1 MTMKIGKVTKVGII
15 IQIMA
20 LVTML
25 VLVLLNK
32 TVPSLLSWIFLVG
45 LVIVMSGSL
54 VTLSK
59 GIKQYKNYQRN
70 WIYL

>member
-25 VLVLLNK
+25 VLVLLIK

-59 GIKQYKNYQRN
+59 RN
-70 WIYL
+70 QAI

>member
-32 TVPSLLSWIFLVG
+32 TVPSLISWIFLVG

-59 GIKQYKNYQRN
+59 RN
-70 WIYL
+70 QAI

>member
-54 VTLSK
+54 VTLS
-59 GIKQYKNYQRN
+59 IRN
-70 WIYL
+70 QAI

>member
-32 TVPSLLSWIFLVG
+32 IVPSLLSWIFLVG
-45 LVIVMSGSL
+45 LLIVMSGSL

-59 GIKQYKNYQRN
+59 RN
-70 WIYL
+70 QAI

>member
-15 IQIMA
+15 FQIMA

-59 GIKQYKNYQRN
+59 RN
-70 WIYL
+70 QAI

>member
-59 GIKQYKNYQRN
+59 RN
-70 WIYL
+70 QAI

>member
-1 MTMKIGKVTKVGII
+1 MKIGKVTKVGII

-25 VLVLLNK
+25 VLVLFNK

-59 GIKQYKNYQRN
+59 RN
-70 WIYL
+70 QAI

>member
-25 VLVLLNK
+25 VLVLFNK

-59 GIKQYKNYQRN
+59 RN
-70 WIYL
+70 QAI

>member
-1 MTMKIGKVTKVGII
+1 MKIGKVTKVGII

-59 GIKQYKNYQRN
+59 RN
-70 WIYL
+70 QAI